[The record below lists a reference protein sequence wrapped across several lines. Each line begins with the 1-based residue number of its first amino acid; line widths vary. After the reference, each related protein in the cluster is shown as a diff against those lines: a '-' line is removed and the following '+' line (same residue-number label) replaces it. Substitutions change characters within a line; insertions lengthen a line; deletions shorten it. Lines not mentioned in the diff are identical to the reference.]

1 MATNENVNKVIYG
14 NQTVMDIT
22 DTTAEESDVASGEV
36 FYKANGARSVGTL
49 NKDSAVWGQITGDIE
64 DQTDLMNELGKK
76 VIKLTQAQYNALTS
90 AEKHDLSKVYYI
102 YDYSP
107 APITLINDAVTS
119 LTSTWS
125 SSKLSDDLDD
135 KVDKVSGKG
144 LSTNDFTSA
153 EKTKL
158 AGLQNYDDTEIRAMI
173 PTATSQLTNNSGFI
187 TNAVNNLVNYYLKS
201 EIYTKD
207 EVDSLVS
214 AVAGIHFEYVQTLPT
229 TDIQTNAIYLVPKA
243 DTQTRNIK
251 EEYIN
256 LDGTTSGWEKI
267 GDTEID
273 LSDYVTITQLN
284 TALASYVTSTE
295 FVSALATKST
305 HVRLTKAQYDALTTE
320 QKHDTTKVYYIT
332 DYTPMPVNAELNDTV
347 TASNKVWSSQKVAS
361 EINALST
368 SPDIIH
374 LVGIGG
380 WVLPENIK
388 DSSKWNLTTQLSF
401 DTSNSFLEDNTS
413 QTNYYLYNIRNG
425 NATVEYLKANNY
437 KYLVAVLFTHGSELS
452 PEYKSTV
459 IGSVPLDWILKLK
472 DISGTTMPWE
482 QDFKVHLKNGSYYA
496 FGRVKFVNGS
506 SGVAAGVNAKILFYG
521 ESGVVQWGVTLYA
534 I

>member
-49 NKDSAVWGQITGDIE
+49 NKDSAVWGQITGDIN
-64 DQTDLMNELGKK
+64 DQSDL
-76 VIKLTQAQYNALTS
+76 Q
-90 AEKHDLSKVYYI
+90 
-102 YDYSP
+102 
-107 APITLINDAVTS
+107 
-119 LTSTWS
+119 
-125 SSKLSDDLDD
+125 
-135 KVDKVSGKG
+135 
-144 LSTNDFTSA
+144 
-153 EKTKL
+153 
-158 AGLQNYDDTEIRAMI
+158 TE
-173 PTATSQLTNNSGFI
+173 
-187 TNAVNNLVNYYLKS
+187 
-201 EIYTKD
+201 
-207 EVDSLVS
+207 
-214 AVAGIHFEYVQTLPT
+214 
-229 TDIQTNAIYLVPKA
+229 
-243 DTQTRNIK
+243 
-251 EEYIN
+251 
-256 LDGTTSGWEKI
+256 
-267 GDTEID
+267 
-273 LSDYVTITQLN
+273 
-284 TALASYVTSTE
+284 
-295 FVSALATKST
+295 LATKST

-320 QKHDTTKVYYIT
+320 EKHDTTKVYYIT

-347 TASNKVWSSQKVAS
+347 TASDKVWSSQKVAS

-374 LVGIGG
+374 LAGIGG

-388 DSSKWNLTTQLSF
+388 DSSKWNLTRQLSF

-413 QTNYYLYNIRNG
+413 QTNYYLYDIGNG
-425 NATVEYLKANNY
+425 NATVEYLKAKNY
-437 KYLVAVLFTHGSELS
+437 KYLVAVLFTHGSELE

-472 DISGTTMPWE
+472 DISGKAMPWE

-506 SGVAAGVNAKILFYG
+506 SGVAAGVDAKILFYG